1 MEENGRNHG
10 NPWSSRRTGVYQQ
23 VTLAGNNSV
32 WILVQPSDA
41 IRECMKNVLS
51 SLNLNRRER
60 DGNPMYLHVTLL
72 LATVDNW
79 GRYIEYL
86 NTELKD
92 IVSYFNI
99 RYYPATLILV
109 SYRIRRLALFAS
121 RQRKAKPKA
130 TMTFPSSKP
139 NSCIGCCKK
148 STEHHLH
155 SNLAWMLP
163 RNSKTIAGVSIALKV
178 SGP

>member
-1 MEENGRNHG
+1 MVTHGR
-10 NPWSSRRTGVYQQ
+10 
-23 VTLAGNNSV
+23 LAG
-32 WILVQPSDA
+32 Q
-41 IRECMKNVLS
+41 ECMKNVLS